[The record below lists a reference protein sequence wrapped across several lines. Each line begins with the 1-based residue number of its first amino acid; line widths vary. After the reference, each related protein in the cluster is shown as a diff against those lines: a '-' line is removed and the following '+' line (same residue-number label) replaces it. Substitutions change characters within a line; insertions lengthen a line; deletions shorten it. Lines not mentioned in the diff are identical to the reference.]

1 MSFDPATNAGIFKD
15 FYSNLASNLV
25 NQLLTATSKYGMNY
39 VRDYY
44 KNIDLPDGPFGF
56 SHVHERQIINILEK
70 FDTNKAAGIDGLS
83 GIFLKD
89 GAKILSKPIT
99 DLINL

>member
-1 MSFDPATNAGIFKD
+1 MD
-15 FYSNLASNLV
+15 
-25 NQLLTATSKYGMNY
+25 Y

-44 KNIDLPDGPFGF
+44 TNIDLPGGPFGF
-56 SHVHERQIINILEK
+56 SHVHEKQIINIIEK

-83 GIFLKD
+83 GIFLKY

-99 DLINL
+99 ELINLSINRPRLL